1 VTRGWS
7 RREFLALSGAV
18 GASLATSGCVGGWL
32 AEEKRALEASA
43 RGVPKRPFGKTGA
56 YVSSLALG
64 GSFDAPA
71 NPELLERAYELGVT
85 YWETTLERG
94 GKSHGAFFRRYSHR
108 REKIFLLAK
117 TASRDVAGMER
128 SLALALEEAQT
139 RYLDFFVVQGVDD
152 TSFLDADVR
161 AFAER
166 AKRESRI
173 RFFGFSTHTNMAAC
187 MRGAASLGW
196 IDGLLTAYDYRL
208 MQQAEIEDAV
218 DACAQRGIA
227 ITAIES
233 QATPG
238 EDGPEARAALARFE
252 AEGATEQQA
261 RLMAVW
267 SNPDIASICSQMSD
281 HLALMANAAA
291 AAQWRRMRMA

>member
-1 VTRGWS
+1 MTRGWS

-18 GASLATSGCVGGWL
+18 GASLATAGCVGGWL
-32 AEEKRALEASA
+32 AEEKRALEAAA
-43 RGVPKRPFGKTGA
+43 RGVPKRPFGRTGA

-64 GSFDAPA
+64 GSFDALA
-71 NPELLERAYELGVT
+71 NPGLLERAYELGVT

-94 GKSHGAFFRRYSHR
+94 GKGYGAFFRRYSHR

-128 SLALALEEAQT
+128 SLSLALEEAQT
-139 RYLDFFVVQGVDD
+139 PYLDFFVVQGVDD

-173 RFFGFSTHTNMAAC
+173 RFFGFSTHENMAAC
-187 MRGAASLGW
+187 LRGAASLGW
-196 IDGLLTAYDYRL
+196 IDGLLTAYNYRL
-208 MQQAEIEDAV
+208 MQQAEIEDAI

-227 ITAIES
+227 LTAIES
-233 QATPG
+233 PLG
-238 EDGPEARAALARFE
+238 EDSPEARAALARFE
-252 AEGATEQQA
+252 AEGVGEQQA
-261 RLMAVW
+261 RLLAVW
-267 SNPDIASICSQMSD
+267 SNPDIASICSPMSD
-281 HLALMANAAA
+281 ELALTANAAA
-291 AAQWRRMRMA
+291 ALQWRRMRAA